1 MDGEEF
7 LAIVPAPATDR
18 KGTKAPSVPN
28 LKEVA
33 IECIILKSGRCFS
46 GGKKTLAPTSGSR
59 HNLRVHA
66 SSVQLYVC
74 CYLADGEDD
83 LWVMKALE
91 RRLRK
96 ICLELH
102 PSEI

>member
-1 MDGEEF
+1 M
-7 LAIVPAPATDR
+7 R
-18 KGTKAPSVPN
+18 APSVPN
-28 LKEVA
+28 LEEVA

-46 GGKKTLAPTSGSR
+46 GGKKSFMCSEEHTWLERQLYVSALAPTSGSR
-59 HNLRVHA
+59 QNLRVHA

-83 LWVMKALE
+83 LWVTKALE